1 MKNAFKRSKY
11 GAKKVNGYMSTKES
25 KRAEILKLLQRNG
38 TISDLQEQVKYNL
51 LPKQEVLGFNGKLIC
66 GRREMNYIADFVY
79 SENGLQI
86 VEDVKGFRTPEYK
99 RKARLMEKI
108 HGIKIKE
115 T

>member
-1 MKNAFKRSKY
+1 MKYVFKRSKY
-11 GAKKVNGYMSTKES
+11 GAKKSNGYMSTKES
-25 KRAEILKLLQRNG
+25 KRADILKLLQKNG
-38 TISDLQEQVKYNL
+38 TISDLQEQVKFNL
-51 LPKQEVLGFNGKLIC
+51 LPKQEILGFNGKIIC

-79 SENGLQI
+79 FEKGIQI
-86 VEDVKGFRTPEYK
+86 VEDVKGFRTPQYK